1 MQLIASLTSPYAR
14 KIRVLLLEKSLPF
27 AMIADNP
34 HEPNSA
40 VSKVSPLGK
49 VPALVADDGRCWF
62 DSPVIAEYLETL
74 SAGPYFLPSDRLGAV
89 EVKQI
94 EALAD
99 GVLDAGVLV
108 LLEGR
113 RPAEQQSDAWRTRH
127 WGKAEAGLAALDAHI
142 AGRDWF
148 IGGSMTLADIAVG
161 CMWAWL
167 NFRFPDAGLVA
178 KYPALAAWGDKIL
191 ARPSFV
197 QTHPPA

>member
-14 KIRVLLLEKSLPF
+14 KIRVLLLEKGLPF

-34 HEPNSA
+34 HEPDSA
-40 VSKVSPLGK
+40 VSKVNPLGK
-49 VPALVADDGRCWF
+49 VPALLADDGRCWF

-74 SAGPYFLPSDRLGAV
+74 SASPYFLPSDRLGAV

-113 RPAEQQSDAWRTRH
+113 RPAAQQSEAWCARH
-127 WGKAEAGLAALDAHI
+127 WGKVEAGLAALEARV
-142 AGRDWF
+142 AGREWF
-148 IGGSMTLADIAVG
+148 VGGNITLADIAVG
-161 CMWAWL
+161 CMWGWL
-167 NFRFPDAGLVA
+167 DFRFPKAGVKQ
-178 KYPALAAWGDKIL
+178 KYPALATWGDKIL

>member
-14 KIRVLLLEKSLPF
+14 KIRVLLLEKGLPF
-27 AMIADNP
+27 AMLTDNP
-34 HEPNSA
+34 HEANSA
-40 VSKVSPLGK
+40 VSKVNPLGK
-49 VPALVADDGRCWF
+49 VPALIADDGRCWF

-74 SAGPYFLPSDRLGAV
+74 SASPYFLPSDRLGAV

-113 RPAEQQSDAWRTRH
+113 RPAAQQSEAWCTRH
-127 WGKAEAGLAALDAHI
+127 WSKVEAGLAALEARI

-148 IGGSMTLADIAVG
+148 VGGSISLADIAVG
-161 CMWAWL
+161 CMWGWL
-167 NFRFPDAGLVA
+167 DYRFPQAGVKA
-178 KYPALAAWGDKIL
+178 KYPALREWGDKIL

-197 QTHPPA
+197 QTQPPA